1 MLEQL
6 ISLSTEQI
14 VLTSTILVLLGLFI
28 WNKYR
33 YDAISVAAL
42 IFLVTISSSFDLEI
56 INVEQALEG
65 FANPAVMTVALVLI
79 ISHGLKNAGLSA
91 LAGKL
96 LAGKQFSEIQF
107 MLLLLAVAATLS
119 SFINNIGAMAILLPL
134 TVSVCQKM
142 EWHPAKFLMPLA
154 FACILGGMNTLIG
167 TPPNIIISNYALDN
181 TGTAFN
187 FFDFSK
193 VGLAITI
200 CGILFVAFIGNKLI
214 FLRSIPSNEPLINM
228 KGYLFEV
235 VVNQG
240 SSSVGLTL
248 YKFKKQAGED
258 IEIIGVI
265 SETGSVK
272 KVQNNMRIKEGQIL
286 VIKSPPDEIG
296 KILNLF
302 DFSIPEELHSFD
314 EADLEE
320 IEVLISPGSRLIGR
334 KYDFFLKLAFEELN
348 LLGLW
353 RKGTKYRTRL
363 TRETFKAGDVLLL
376 GVRDLDDEEVKNKI
390 NHLGL
395 MPVRERE
402 IEVITSRSRLLK
414 GLFFFI
420 SSILLVAFDVLSPT
434 IAFLLCVL
442 CFARIKIIDANF
454 YRSVEWPIIVMLAAM
469 IPIGLAMQTTELS
482 NLIALNIKE
491 FAPNINQ
498 AWILIIILVI
508 TMAVSDIINNA
519 ATAVIMAPIAY
530 QIALSNPAYDVNA
543 FLMVV
548 AIGASCAFLTP
559 IGHQCNTV
567 VMGPGNY
574 KFTDYWRMGLPLEI
588 IIVAIAIP
596 MILFV
601 WS

>member
-1 MLEQL
+1 MVEISNEVTNQL
-6 ISLSTEQI
+6 
-14 VLTSTILVLLGLFI
+14 VLTVTIVVLLAFFI

-42 IFLVTISSSFDLEI
+42 IFLVTISSIPDLEVNI
-56 INVEQALEG
+56 INIDQAFDG

-79 ISHGLKNAGLSA
+79 ISQGLKNAGLSA
-91 LAGKL
+91 LAGKV
-96 LAGKQFSEIQF
+96 LAGRKYTEIQF
-107 MLLLLAVAATLS
+107 LLFLMLIAATLS

-167 TPPNIIISNYALDN
+167 TPPNIIISDYAYQQ
-181 TGTAFN
+181 TGSGFN

-193 VGLAITI
+193 VGILITI
-200 CGILFVAFIGNKLI
+200 SGILFVAFIGNKL
-214 FLRSIPSNEPLINM
+214 LRLRVIPNNEPLINM
-228 KGYLFEV
+228 KGYMFEV
-235 VVNQG
+235 QVNKG
-240 SSSVGLTL
+240 SSSIGLTL
-248 YKFKKQAGED
+248 FKFKKQAGED
-258 IEIIGVI
+258 IEIMGVI
-265 SETGSVK
+265 SETGSIK
-272 KVQNNMRIKEGQIL
+272 KVKNNMRIKEGQIL

-302 DFSIPEELHSFD
+302 DFSIPEDLHSFD

-334 KYDFFLKLAFEELN
+334 NYDYFQKLAFEELN

-363 TRETFKAGDVLLL
+363 TREAFKAGDVLLL
-376 GVRDLDDEEVKNKI
+376 GVRELDDEEVKSKI
-390 NHLGL
+390 KHLGL
-395 MPVRERE
+395 MPIRERE
-402 IEVITSRSRLLK
+402 IEVVSSRSRLLK
-414 GLFFFI
+414 GIIFFL
-420 SSILLVAFDVLSPT
+420 SSILFVAFEVLSPT

-442 CFARIKIIDANF
+442 CFARIKIINSNF
-454 YRSVEWPIIVMLAAM
+454 YKSVEWPIIVMLAAM
-469 IPIGLAMQTTELS
+469 IPIGLAIQTTGLS
-482 NLIALNIKE
+482 SLIALNITE
-491 FAPNINQ
+491 LAPNLNQ
-498 AWILIIILVI
+498 AWILIIILII
-508 TMAVSDIINNA
+508 TMIVSDIINNA
-519 ATAVIMAPIAY
+519 ATAVIMAPISY
-530 QIALSNPAYDVNA
+530 EIAINFGYDVNA

-548 AIGASCAFLTP
+548 AVGASCAFLTP

-588 IIVAIAIP
+588 LIIAVAIP

-601 WS
+601 WA

>member
-56 INVEQALEG
+56 INVKQAFQG

-79 ISHGLKNAGLSA
+79 ISQGLKNAGLSA

-107 MLLLLAVAATLS
+107 MLLLLTIAATLS

>member
-6 ISLSTEQI
+6 SLSTEQI

-28 WNKYR
+28 WGKYR

-42 IFLVTISSSFDLEI
+42 IFLVTISSSFDLKI
-56 INVEQALEG
+56 INVKDSLEG
-65 FANPAVMTVALVLI
+65 FADPAVMTVALVLI
-79 ISHGLKNAGLSA
+79 ISQGLKNAGLSA

-96 LAGKQFSEIQF
+96 LAGRQFSEIQF
-107 MLLLLAVAATLS
+107 MLLLLTIAATLS

-167 TPPNIIISNYALDN
+167 TPPNIIISNYALNN

-376 GVRDLDDEEVKNKI
+376 GVRDLDDEEVKSKI

-420 SSILLVAFDVLSPT
+420 SSIFLVAFNFLSPT

-469 IPIGLAMQTTELS
+469 IPIGLAMKTTGLS
-482 NLIALNIKE
+482 NLIASNITE

-498 AWILIIILVI
+498 AWILIIILLI
-508 TMAVSDIINNA
+508 TMVVSDIINNA
-519 ATAVIMAPIAY
+519 ATAVIMAPISY
-530 QIALSNPAYDVNA
+530 EIALSNSAYDVNA